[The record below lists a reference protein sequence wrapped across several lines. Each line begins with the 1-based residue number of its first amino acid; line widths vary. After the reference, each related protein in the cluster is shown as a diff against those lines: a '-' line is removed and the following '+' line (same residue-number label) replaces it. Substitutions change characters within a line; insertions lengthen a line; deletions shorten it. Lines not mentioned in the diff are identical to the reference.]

1 MRKSRK
7 KLSIWIS
14 YSLRLFHERP
24 IVIAVRWR
32 AHVLWR
38 HSLSAD
44 VHSFYRLLHQLL
56 LHKPFLSLF
65 CWQQNV
71 KASLLFELFIIHSS
85 NIKKKN
91 YDSLIFCTLKK
102 IQKKSWCKCIGVFRT
117 AVCNSYNRA
126 SQAFTCTD
134 VLTVLSYLLSYLF
147 IICMFWLKPTLRMQ
161 MIRHPCR
168 FPKKIIPNCI

>member
-1 MRKSRK
+1 MTG
-7 KLSIWIS
+7 
-14 YSLRLFHERP
+14 P
-24 IVIAVRWR
+24 CPVTP
-32 AHVLWR
+32 
-38 HSLSAD
+38 SLSAD

-85 NIKKKN
+85 NIKKKIMTHL
-91 YDSLIFCTLKK
+91 YSVLLRKYK
-102 IQKKSWCKCIGVFRT
+102 KKSWCKCIGVFRT

-161 MIRHPCR
+161 MIRPPCR
-168 FPKKIIPNCI
+168 FPKKNNPKLHLVAKNKNKTVNWYCSGVIQILLECK